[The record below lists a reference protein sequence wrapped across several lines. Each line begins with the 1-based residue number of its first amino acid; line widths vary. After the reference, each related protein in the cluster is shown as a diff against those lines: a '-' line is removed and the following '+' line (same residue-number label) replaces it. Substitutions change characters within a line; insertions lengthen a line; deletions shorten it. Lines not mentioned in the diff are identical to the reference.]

1 VTVTVT
7 PYRVDMGQSLQEFDH
22 HVSDC
27 NLDFKEN
34 VLRKVQTIKLSDT
47 SELNKKVE
55 ELKTQEASDLAH
67 LNKGYL
73 EVDMRCKKLE
83 KKVSLSNKN

>member
-1 VTVTVT
+1 
-7 PYRVDMGQSLQEFDH
+7 MGQSLQEFDH